1 MAVIAAFSVGQQVA
15 MAAFSFALGFA
26 ALVIIFGH
34 RSFGEVRRAGMRD
47 RAAEADEY

>member
-1 MAVIAAFSVGQQVA
+1 
-15 MAAFSFALGFA
+15 
-26 ALVIIFGH
+26 LVVIFGH